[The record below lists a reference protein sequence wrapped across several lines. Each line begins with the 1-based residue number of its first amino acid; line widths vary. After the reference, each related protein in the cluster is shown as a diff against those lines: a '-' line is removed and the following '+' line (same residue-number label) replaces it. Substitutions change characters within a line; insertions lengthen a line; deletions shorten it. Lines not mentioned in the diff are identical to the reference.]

1 MKKILLKSPAKV
13 NLYLRIINRRPDGF
27 HNLVTIF
34 ERINLFDS
42 IELKAIKENKIRI
55 YCSHKDVPAGPK
67 NLVYKVAQRLKDDF
81 GLSQGVEIKITKRI
95 PVAAGMA
102 GGSSNAATVIS
113 GLNRLWDLKL
123 SQEKMVTYASQIGSD
138 VAFFLYDASWAL
150 GTQRGEKIRPLKVNQ
165 KLWHV
170 LVIPRIKLYA
180 KDVYG
185 RLKLQLTKKSDDA
198 NILLQHL
205 KKNHLDAVS
214 ALMTNDLESTVME
227 ICPQLKLLKMRME
240 QLKCLKVLVSGSGPC
255 VYGLVSSRKESLR
268 IKKILNQKYSRVF
281 VAQTF

>member
-1 MKKILLKSPAKV
+1 MKKILFKSPAKV
-13 NLYLRIINRRPDGF
+13 NLYLRIISRRPDGF

-34 ERINLFDS
+34 ERINLFDF
-42 IELKAIKENKIRI
+42 IELREIKQNKIRI
-55 YCSHKDVPAGPK
+55 YCEHKDVPTGPK
-67 NLVYKVAQRLKDDF
+67 NLVYKVAQKLKDDF
-81 GLSQGVEIKITKRI
+81 HLSQGVEIKIVKRI

-102 GGSSNAATVIS
+102 GGSSNAATVLL
-113 GLNRLWDLKL
+113 GLNRLWNLKL
-123 SQEKMVTYASQIGSD
+123 SQERMVTYASQIGSD
-138 VAFFLYDASWAL
+138 VAFFLYDTSWAL
-150 GTQRGEKIRPLKVNQ
+150 GTQRGEKIRPLKLSQ

-205 KKNHLDAVS
+205 RKNHFDAVS
-214 ALMTNDLESTVME
+214 ALMTNDLESAVME
-227 ICPQLKLLKMRME
+227 IHPQLMALKMRME
-240 QLKCLKVLVSGSGPC
+240 QLKCFKVMVSGSGPC
-255 VYGLVSSRKESLR
+255 VYGLVSSRKEALR

-281 VAQTF
+281 AAQTF